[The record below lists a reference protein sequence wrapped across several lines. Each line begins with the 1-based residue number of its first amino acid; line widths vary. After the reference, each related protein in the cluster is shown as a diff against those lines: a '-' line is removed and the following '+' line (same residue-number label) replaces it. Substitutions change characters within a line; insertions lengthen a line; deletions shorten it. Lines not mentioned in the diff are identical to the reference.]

1 MGKKCPPGVI
11 CVENCTLFFIILL
24 ILFFIYFYIK
34 TNNIYYNFNTNTS
47 NGTFPEKVIKNEIT
61 IRKNETSD
69 SLINPYFPPLQSG
82 VYRRGVPINVRT
94 SGINTTFQQIGIL
107 TRVNGPETILPLMGR
122 PLHTNRNKWQFYT
135 MSDKH
140 YSVKL
145 PISNAGKS
153 CMEEYGCD
161 NLSNGDSV
169 YIQGYND
176 IFEVTLYN
184 NYLPQYIPYI

>member
-11 CVENCTLFFIILL
+11 CFESFTLIFLMLL
-24 ILFFIYFYIK
+24 IIGFIYFYIK
-34 TNNIYYNFNTNTS
+34 NILTNNSTEI
-47 NGTFPEKVIKNEIT
+47 PKKIVRNEIIIKENNT
-61 IRKNETSD
+61 TD
-69 SLINPYFPPLQSG
+69 SLINPYFPPLQPG
-82 VYRRGVPINVRT
+82 LYRRGIPINVRT
-94 SGINTTFQQIGIL
+94 NGVNTTFQQIGIL

-153 CMEEYGCD
+153 CMGEYGCD
-161 NLSNGDSV
+161 NLYNNDNV

-176 IFEVTLYN
+176 VFKVTLYN

>member
-11 CVENCTLFFIILL
+11 CIENFTLFFIILL
-24 ILFFIYFYIK
+24 VLFFIYFFIK
-34 TNNIYYNFNTNTS
+34 SNTINLIPQNNA
-47 NGTFPEKVIKNEIT
+47 EKVVRNEI
-61 IRKNETSD
+61 IIKENKTSD
-69 SLINPYFPPLQSG
+69 SLVNPYFPPLQPG
-82 VYRRGVPINVRT
+82 IYRRGMPINVRT
-94 SGINTTFQQIGIL
+94 NGFNTTFQQVGIL
-107 TRVNGPETILPLMGR
+107 TRIRGTETILPLMGR

-145 PISNAGKS
+145 PISKAGKS
-153 CMEEYGCD
+153 CMGEYGCD
-161 NLSNGDSV
+161 NLYNGDDV

-176 IFEVTLYN
+176 LFKVTLYN